1 MQAQLPLWDV
11 FKKRKGGGHVSISFA
26 VKYEELGVTFILAKK
41 TYARFVYAAKRRT
54 GKKAEAGRFRALRDA
69 LLPKKA

>member
-1 MQAQLPLWDV
+1 M
-11 FKKRKGGGHVSISFA
+11 SISFA